1 MNNNKMD
8 GQNKIVADGL
18 RVRSVEPARNADKK
32 HLPSVFLVDLLLL
45 IAMVGVIF
53 LLVLAFTPLSL
64 FGGDGE
70 TRQIVYTIEL
80 CGVDQDMEYAFRE
93 GDIVTD
99 AQTGKELGVIT
110 RVNSRVYEAYID
122 TPTEEISPE
131 FDKYVVQKQRNEEWR
146 VITVSI
152 RATADYQPGVG
163 YTVQSERIAVG
174 RDYQLRFPTYTY
186 SGACVSLA
194 QATEEGTVS
203 D

>member
-32 HLPSVFLVDLLLL
+32 HLPSVVLVDLLLL

-53 LLVLAFTPLSL
+53 LLVLAFTPLSI

-131 FDKYVVQKQRNEEWR
+131 FDK
-146 VITVSI
+146 
-152 RATADYQPGVG
+152 
-163 YTVQSERIAVG
+163 
-174 RDYQLRFPTYTY
+174 
-186 SGACVSLA
+186 
-194 QATEEGTVS
+194 
-203 D
+203 